1 MITAFRHLPLAIKV
15 PMLVALLMF
24 AVSTLVSVQVLSRLA
39 DTQNR
44 NLGDLADAYLD
55 GLSSSL
61 IPHVQRDDSWEVFDT
76 LELSRTLYQGL
87 KVRTAIVVRRDL
99 SIVASTNPKRFQTE
113 AILPAEV
120 TRSEAT
126 LDRLSGSLILYQPE
140 TWLNRD
146 LLFQGRAIGRIYA
159 EIDISDLVQA
169 RKEVLVTL
177 VVTNMLLTGLLAGLG
192 WWLVHRMMRP
202 MQALS
207 VRLQRGTN
215 GNLPLF
221 SKTEIGDPTSE
232 IGRLF
237 GQYNAMALAV
247 SEREALSSRLAE
259 EERLASLGRL
269 SSVIAHEINNPL
281 GGLLNAVDT
290 IKRHGDTASVRN
302 VSVGL
307 LERGLNSIREVVETT
322 LAVYRPD
329 RNPRPLRATDIE
341 DFRLL
346 IDGLAKRRNVNLD
359 WTNCLKP
366 SSVLPAGPIRQ
377 IVLNLVINAVNAVP
391 MGGRV
396 GLSIRSHE
404 NDVVIR
410 VFDNGPGV
418 PESAVQALTSEAP
431 PKTPNAKD
439 GIGLWMVNRL
449 LSELGGEVH
458 VSQPAGA
465 GTDITLRIPTKGEL
479 ETSDVA

>member
-1 MITAFRHLPLAIKV
+1 
-15 PMLVALLMF
+15 
-24 AVSTLVSVQVLSRLA
+24 
-39 DTQNR
+39 
-44 NLGDLADAYLD
+44 
-55 GLSSSL
+55 
-61 IPHVQRDDSWEVFDT
+61 
-76 LELSRTLYQGL
+76 
-87 KVRTAIVVRRDL
+87 
-99 SIVASTNPKRFQTE
+99 
-113 AILPAEV
+113 V

-126 LDRLSGSLILYQPE
+126 PDRLSGSLIGHQPE
-140 TWLNRD
+140 TWLKRD
-146 LLFQGRAIGRIYA
+146 LAFQDRALGRIYA
-159 EIDISDLVQA
+159 EIDISNLVQA
-169 RKEVLVTL
+169 RRDVLVTL

-202 MQALS
+202 MQSLT

-221 SKTEIGDPTSE
+221 SKAEIGDPTSE
-232 IGRLF
+232 FGRLF

-290 IKRHGDTASVRN
+290 IKRHGNTASVRN

-329 RNPRPLRATDIE
+329 RNPRPLRPSDIE
-341 DFRLL
+341 DLRLL
-346 IDGLAKRRNVNLD
+346 IDGVATRQGVTLD
-359 WTNCLKP
+359 WANRLKP
-366 SSVLPAGPIRQ
+366 SSILPAGPIRQ

-391 MGGRV
+391 RGGRV
-396 GLSIRSHE
+396 GLSIRTDE

-410 VFDNGPGV
+410 VFDNGPGM
-418 PESAVQALTSEAP
+418 PEGAVQALTSEAP

-449 LSELGGEVH
+449 LSELGGQVH
-458 VSQPAGA
+458 VLQPGGT
-465 GTDITLRIPTKGEL
+465 GTDITLRVPTKGEV